1 MRIVARVFMKAVLL
15 LALVLVWYATPE
27 AVIAAGKSGV
37 APKSPERKAKP
48 VPPKVPVLDTGV
60 GRQLQ
65 GIRVRN
71 AWKHIVIHHTATRS
85 ATAKG
90 IDRFHRERRRMENG
104 MAYHFLIGNG
114 KGMKDGEIFVGRR
127 WKRQIAGGH
136 LASEALNESSIGIC
150 LVGNFEEQAPTAK
163 QLASLRALT
172 DKLRELTRLPATAV
186 TTHRKIHPRHT
197 SCPGKHFRL

>member
-1 MRIVARVFMKAVLL
+1 MRNVTRAFMKVVS
-15 LALVLVWYATPE
+15 VLVFLLMWYVAEPAAFAASKPKA
-27 AVIAAGKSGV
+27 AVK
-37 APKSPERKAKP
+37 APARTTSP
-48 VPPKVPVLDTGV
+48 PPKAPVLDSNV
-60 GRQLQ
+60 EKQLQ
-65 GIRVRN
+65 RTRVDN
-71 AWKHIVIHHTATRS
+71 GWKHIVIHHTATRS

-114 KGMKDGEIFVGRR
+114 KGMNDGEIFVGQR

-136 LASEALNESSIGIC
+136 LASEVLNQTSIGIC
-150 LVGNFEEQAPTAK
+150 LVGNFEEQAPTGK

-172 DKLRELTRLPATAV
+172 DRLRELTRLPATAV